1 MFTFTTYIGVGT
13 ILKPFC
19 EVFRYRNAGTAMPRP
34 GRSCQTVRTN
44 PERWKSQILKRI
56 IRGRS
61 TESTVNHYH
70 GKIQHIKIDDYV
82 MLPHPQR
89 NKWKSIRCT
98 TTLRNLHQM
107 AHVYSQQILRPGSTV
122 LWPFHICWWINRKA
136 PGASTDSPH
145 ASDWRRPNKTLPWLH
160 K

>member
-1 MFTFTTYIGVGT
+1 M
-13 ILKPFC
+13 LALLC
-19 EVFRYRNAGTAMPRP
+19 P
-34 GRSCQTVRTN
+34 GRGARVKLS
-44 PERWKSQILKRI
+44 EQILSDGKARSSKRMI
-56 IRGRS
+56 QGRS

-70 GKIQHIKIDDYV
+70 GKIQHIIIDDYV

-107 AHVYSQQILRPGSTV
+107 VHVYSQQILRPGSTV
-122 LWPFHICWWINRKA
+122 LWPFPICWWINRKA

-160 K
+160 T